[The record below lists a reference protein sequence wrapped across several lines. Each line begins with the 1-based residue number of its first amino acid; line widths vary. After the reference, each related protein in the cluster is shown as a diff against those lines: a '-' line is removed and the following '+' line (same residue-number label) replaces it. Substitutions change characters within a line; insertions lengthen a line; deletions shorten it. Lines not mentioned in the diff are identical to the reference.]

1 MPYEAPKK
9 QVLAQKLGEFF
20 GGGKLDGDRAKLE
33 HNAPDWEQVE
43 AG

>member
-1 MPYEAPKK
+1 MPYEAHKK

-20 GGGKLDGDRAKLE
+20 GDRRLVGDRAKSE
-33 HNAPDWEQVE
+33 HSAPGWEQVE

>member
-1 MPYEAPKK
+1 MPYEASQK

-20 GGGKLDGDRAKLE
+20 WGGRLVGDRAKLE
-33 HNAPDWEQVE
+33 HNAPGWEQVE